1 MIRRISLICF
11 LLSSLLT
18 CAAEGPDMQEWTSL
32 TGQRIEARFKGLER
46 SLAVLETA
54 DGRTLKIAFGQLTP
68 DCRRRARMAW
78 EPLRDPE
85 NARTWEHVE
94 EERST
99 RITCS
104 VQQPEPKALFYTKG
118 SNEDTSTAKQLEG
131 FHYDLFVPSGYN
143 TQIDRWYPLMIIAS
157 AGGNAT
163 MGQMAERLKRD
174 GWIVAMLV
182 ESRNDDPTW
191 LNNFLAAHDDVVRR
205 VRVAPG
211 AKFGTGMSGGAR
223 VASSF
228 PTVRPGFRGVILQAA
243 GMVYGAPGDLY
254 KEKLI
259 RTYPIPIA
267 VAMTVGDQDSNATEV
282 HELRLARN
290 RKAPLRI
297 EFWKGGH
304 DWCPKEVFDRAM
316 DWMEEV
322 TYLDAPRPAEDFCYF
337 KSVGVEELGRE
348 AYTWFFWVTDRRACE
363 AQSPYARYYH
373 LSRLPRIAANGNLAE
388 DPEVDARLK
397 EAKTE
402 MAAWERKKESVRDR
416 AVEPEFEQFWKLYH
430 AYERQIAEKTG
441 DPFSRSFVRTPSRDE
456 LQAAQEAL
464 AAGERILKG
473 FPGTPQ
479 AVFLEGF
486 LAGLRLESSR
496 WE

>member
-1 MIRRISLICF
+1 MVQRISLVCF
-11 LLSSLLT
+11 LLGSLFAR
-18 CAAEGPDMQEWTSL
+18 AAEGPDLLEWTSL

-46 SLAVLETA
+46 SLAVLETS

-78 EPLRDPE
+78 ETLRDPGKE
-85 NARTWEHVE
+85 RTWETVE
-94 EERST
+94 EDRNT

-104 VQQPEPKALFYTKG
+104 VQQPEPKALFYTNL
-118 SNEDTSTAKQLEG
+118 SDENTALAKQLEG

-163 MGQMAERLKRD
+163 MGKMAERLTRD

-182 ESRNDDPTW
+182 ESRNEDPTW

-243 GMVYGAPGDLY
+243 GMAYGTPGDLHS
-254 KEKLI
+254 EELI

-267 VAMTVGDQDSNATEV
+267 VAMTVGNQDGNATEV
-282 HELRLARN
+282 HRLRMVRN

-297 EFWKGGH
+297 EFWSGGH
-304 DWCPKEVFDRAM
+304 DWCPKEVFDRAL

-322 TYLDAPRPAEDFCYF
+322 TYLDPPRPAEDFRYF
-337 KSVGVEELGRE
+337 KPIGVEELGRE
-348 AYTWFFWVTDRRACE
+348 AYTWFFWVTDRRAGE

-397 EAKTE
+397 EAKVE
-402 MAAWERKKESVRDR
+402 MAALERKKDVVRDR
-416 AVEPEFEQFWKLYH
+416 AVEPEFEQFRKLYR
-430 AYERQIAEKTG
+430 AYERQIAEKPGT
-441 DPFSRSFVRTPSRDE
+441 PSSSSFVRTPSRDE
-456 LQAAQEAL
+456 LKAAQEAL

-479 AVFLEGF
+479 AAFLEGF
-486 LAGLRLESSR
+486 LDGLRLESSQ
-496 WE
+496 WK